1 MFYCSLVKNTLCT
14 MRTLPIPIDSDS
26 TVKEPHEWHV
36 PYEHKFFRIITIK
49 NE

>member
-1 MFYCSLVKNTLCT
+1 

-36 PYEHKFFRIITIK
+36 PYEHKFFRIIKIK
-49 NE
+49 NEWNSLSMDMEVLL